1 MELTPKF
8 IKNLTKEQLELLTEL
23 GDLAKKE
30 ADLTDSIETN
40 RRQAEK
46 AGMGRER
53 EVAKRLMDDPEF
65 DNLIS
70 TQLIYER
77 EQVRLKIRSVFDSLY
92 NAGLGELDLLQRHAA
107 NYGFTPKKKSS
118 SD

>member
-1 MELTPKF
+1 MELTPEF
-8 IKNLTKEQLELLTEL
+8 IKNLSKEQLELLTEL

-30 ADLTDSIETN
+30 ASLTENIEAN

-46 AGMGRER
+46 AGIGRER

-77 EQVRLKIRSVFDSLY
+77 EQVRTKIRSVFDSLF
-92 NAGLGELDLLQRHAA
+92 NAGLGELGIIRRHAD
-107 NYGFTPKKKSS
+107 NYGFKPKKTS
-118 SD
+118 